1 MKFKTL
7 FFVSLLIT
15 ITTTVFARPT
25 RDSIGVENNN
35 GKKVILHKLDA
46 KDNYYSLGRRYNVSP
61 KDIMAFNN
69 NAPLIIGNV
78 VKIPT
83 NRPFLESSYNTPQPP
98 KPAPQQQVT
107 KPAPAPQQAPVQQA
121 PVVQQPPA
129 QQPQQQQQ
137 QTTIDYKV
145 SVGETLYS
153 IAKRFSTTVAAIQ
166 QANGMD
172 NSTTL
177 TPGQIIKVPQTG
189 SATPPVQPPVVA
201 KQDNTATTPAAAI
214 DSANANKF
222 NSNRYG
228 LYEKDEKGVATWM
241 DSSGLDPNKKL
252 VLHRTA
258 PIGTVIK
265 ITNPMTNLT
274 TYAKVVGKFT
284 DNEDNKDVII
294 VVTKNVAESIGAQ
307 DKRFRV
313 TISYGS
319 PNE

>member
-1 MKFKTL
+1 MTSYQFIMKFKTL
-7 FFVSLLIT
+7 LFIILI
-15 ITTTVFARPT
+15 ITTSSTVFAAT
-25 RDSIGVENNN
+25 CRDSIGVENNN
-35 GKKVILHKLDA
+35 RKKVILHKLDP

-69 NAPLIIGNV
+69 NAPLVIGNV

-83 NRPFLESSYNTPQPP
+83 NRPFSDNTATPQAPAAKP
-98 KPAPQQQVT
+98 AQQQPAVQQTLSVQQSPAPQQQ
-107 KPAPAPQQAPVQQA
+107 QQS
-121 PVVQQPPA
+121 
-129 QQPQQQQQ
+129 
-137 QTTIDYKV
+137 TMDYKV
-145 SVGETLYS
+145 SAGETLYS
-153 IAKRFSTTVAAIQ
+153 IAKRFGTTVAAIQ

-177 TPGQIIKVPQTG
+177 TPGQIIKVPQ
-189 SATPPVQPPVVA
+189 AAPAPAVQQPVVA
-201 KQDNTATTPAAAI
+201 KQDNTAMSNPVTAA
-214 DSANANKF
+214 DSANASKF
-222 NSNRYG
+222 NANHFG

-241 DSSGLDPNKKL
+241 DSTDLDPNKKL

-258 PIGTVIK
+258 PVGTVIK

>member
-1 MKFKTL
+1 MKFRILLLLT
-7 FFVSLLIT
+7 FLIT

-46 KDNYYSLGRRYNVSP
+46 KDNYYSLGRRYHVSP
-61 KDIMAFNN
+61 KAIIAFNN
-69 NAPLIIGNV
+69 NAPLIIGNI

-83 NRPFLESSYNTPQPP
+83 DRPFLESSYNTPKVQN
-98 KPAPQQQVT
+98 KPAPQQ
-107 KPAPAPQQAPVQQA
+107 
-121 PVVQQPPA
+121 PVVQTAPA
-129 QQPQQQQQ
+129 IQQQTPANQQQQQ
-137 QTTIDYKV
+137 SNSIDYKV
-145 SVGETLYS
+145 SAGETLYS
-153 IAKRFSTTVAAIQ
+153 IAKRFSTTVADIQ
-166 QANGMD
+166 QVNGLT
-172 NSTTL
+172 STNL
-177 TPGQIIKVPQTG
+177 APGQIIKVHQGEQSPQVAAAAQQET
-189 SATPPVQPPVVA
+189 VA
-201 KQDNTATTPAAAI
+201 KQDNTAVNNPVTAA
-214 DSANANKF
+214 DSANASKF
-222 NSNRYG
+222 NANKYG

-258 PIGTVIK
+258 PVGTVIK

-284 DNEDNKDVII
+284 DNEDNKDVVI

-313 TISYGS
+313 NISYGS

>member
-7 FFVSLLIT
+7 LFVTLLIT
-15 ITTTVFARPT
+15 INSIAFARPL

-35 GKKVILHKLDA
+35 GKKVILHKLDP

-61 KDIMAFNN
+61 KAIIAFNN
-69 NAPLIIGNV
+69 NAALVIGNV

-83 NRPFLESSYNTPQPP
+83 ERPFLESSYNTPAKPAAQQPVATKP
-98 KPAPQQQVT
+98 AAQQATPAIQQPAPQQQSAANT
-107 KPAPAPQQAPVQQA
+107 N
-121 PVVQQPPA
+121 
-129 QQPQQQQQ
+129 QQQQN
-137 QTTIDYKV
+137 TLDYKV
-145 SVGETLYS
+145 SAGETLYS
-153 IAKRFSTTVAAIQ
+153 IAKRFNTTIPDIQ
-166 QANGMD
+166 QLNGL
-172 NSTTL
+172 NSTVL
-177 TPGQIIKVPQTG
+177 TPGQIIKVHQGGGSDQVAAAAQQQT
-189 SATPPVQPPVVA
+189 TA
-201 KQDNTATTPAAAI
+201 KQDNTAVAAA
-214 DSANANKF
+214 DSANASKF
-222 NSNRYG
+222 NANRYG

-258 PIGTVIK
+258 PVGTVIK

-284 DNEDNKDVII
+284 DNEDNKDVMI

-313 TISYGS
+313 NISYGS